1 MPHSRWRSCR
11 TLVEKVQSKCQKKNM
26 IPNVMFRQRNTSSA
40 VRTKWNALTLVFS
53 RQADT
58 THTWGIHVKSK
69 TAIQQHRREGIQIL
83 LKGVGKNIWW
93 DFLFFFRVCFQYIN
107 PSLLTGN
114 STIIKKHY
122 IRRNILHLWGS
133 KTRIKRFHL
142 RKKNVST
149 CAHVLCDVN
158 TTGILFLWDFRKSNS
173 ALLDSNSFLFT
184 DEGMR

>member
-11 TLVEKVQSKCQKKNM
+11 TLVEKVQSKCQKNNM
-26 IPNVMFRQRNTSSA
+26 IPNVMFRQRNKSSA
-40 VRTKWNALTLVFS
+40 VWMKWNALTLAFS

-93 DFLFFFRVCFQYIN
+93 IFFSCLFSVYQPFLIN
-107 PSLLTGN
+107 WKFN
-114 STIIKKHY
+114 NNKKHY

-142 RKKNVST
+142 RKKT
-149 CAHVLCDVN
+149 CPRVHMCYA
-158 TTGILFLWDFRKSNS
+158 
-173 ALLDSNSFLFT
+173 
-184 DEGMR
+184 M